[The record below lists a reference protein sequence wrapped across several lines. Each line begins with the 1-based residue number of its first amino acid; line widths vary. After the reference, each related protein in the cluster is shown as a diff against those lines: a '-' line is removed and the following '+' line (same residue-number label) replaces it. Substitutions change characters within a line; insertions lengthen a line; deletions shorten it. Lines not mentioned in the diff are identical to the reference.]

1 MNREN
6 LTRDAGQDGDCFGR
20 CRASLTPLTL
30 SCWMSRVSPYPTTPR
45 SARPIADYGDTQSTR
60 PLEIGRS
67 VRPSTPTNPPFSN
80 GPSRPQKSGLRR
92 QTSISSIDSNAT
104 RDSRGDSA
112 LDTRRT
118 PPRSRSRPT
127 AMPIS
132 TSPVEMSPTSTAS
145 PGASATVNAALSAL
159 QNAGQRRR
167 AMTAGSED
175 AEWERR
181 RTLEQEAERQLQ
193 KRIKDRV
200 PQRRAK
206 GKAKAGDIDGMC
218 FVVATAYNVVFTVVW
233 DTAVLDQIQDEWEP
247 CTSPDVRP
255 IVPCEGLSYN
265 TKVAR
270 SLALWISRSNFS
282 MNRPREKTCALF
294 NLPSVYYSTPSRDP
308 LIVRSPL
315 GPSLTVSDPPHRKP
329 PGVCRSTT
337 PPRINAGTTQQ
348 YPTIYEGSPSLFD
361 GSQGVLRQQTRGS
374 SADVVT
380 TANFG
385 GDDTDIG
392 PNV

>member
-1 MNREN
+1 MRNGS
-6 LTRDAGQDGDCFGR
+6 AGEHLNKKRNG
-20 CRASLTPLTL
+20 S
-30 SCWMSRVSPYPTTPR
+30 YR
-45 SARPIADYGDTQSTR
+45 SASRTVYLKGVQRGRQRPVTLMVCVLPSPLRIMWSSQS
-60 PLEIGRS
+60 
-67 VRPSTPTNPPFSN
+67 
-80 GPSRPQKSGLRR
+80 
-92 QTSISSIDSNAT
+92 
-104 RDSRGDSA
+104 
-112 LDTRRT
+112 
-118 PPRSRSRPT
+118 
-127 AMPIS
+127 
-132 TSPVEMSPTSTAS
+132 
-145 PGASATVNAALSAL
+145 
-159 QNAGQRRR
+159 
-167 AMTAGSED
+167 
-175 AEWERR
+175 
-181 RTLEQEAERQLQ
+181 
-193 KRIKDRV
+193 
-200 PQRRAK
+200 
-206 GKAKAGDIDGMC
+206 
-218 FVVATAYNVVFTVVW
+218 VW